1 MSGTNSSGNIP
12 AFANFEFTFRASHYQ
27 PPTNQKQIP
36 GRPKQSSAD
45 NRSLLRKLVDNSEP
59 DYSSN
64 VRGGIGGHRAVT
76 MAAKSIPSWMYHAD
90 SIPLSVYYTA
100 PIVANTLRQDSA
112 AGIDDDVPDFFLP
125 APMEI
130 QDGTGAKA
138 KSAPSSPEFDA
149 YGGKLIG
156 VGQFTGTAYYGVPA
170 AVSRP
175 VPAREAWWKVQ
186 M

>member
-1 MSGTNSSGNIP
+1 MSGTNSSGIP
-12 AFANFEFTFRASHYQ
+12 AFANFEFTFRVSQHQ

-45 NRSLLRKLVDNSEP
+45 TRSLLRKLVDNSEP

-64 VRGGIGGHRAVT
+64 VRGVIGGHRAVT
-76 MAAKSIPSWMYHAD
+76 IAAKSIPSWTYHAV
-90 SIPLSVYYTA
+90 PYPPSVYHTA
-100 PIVANTLRQDSA
+100 PLAADVSRQDSA
-112 AGIDDDVPDFFLP
+112 AGLDDDVPDFFLP

-138 KSAPSSPEFDA
+138 KSAPSSPEVDA
-149 YGGKLIG
+149 HGGKLIG
-156 VGQFTGTAYYGVPA
+156 VGQWTGTVYYGVPA

-175 VPAREAWWKVQ
+175 MPAKEAWWKVQ